1 MKIILLRMK
10 SPHLGQKSSN
20 LLTINIEMSNIT
32 KEAVMDLREKTGAG
46 LIDCKRALTETDGDM
61 EEAISIL
68 RKKGIASAAKKA
80 GREAGEGIISNAV
93 SNDRKKGILVEVN
106 CETDFVA
113 KNVDFIE
120 FSNEVAEA
128 LLLDHETDL
137 ESKRTEQV
145 GKIGENIKIS
155 RFECIEIDSKGIV
168 DSYVHTGAKVAVMI
182 SILHADQQE
191 LVGNQTVATLAKD
204 LCMHIAATSPACVSR
219 EDIAVDLVSKEKEI
233 ALAQAEGKPP
243 QAIEK
248 IVAGKLEKFFAAS
261 CLLEQPFVKD
271 PDSTV
276 KDLLAKTSS
285 EIGSDLSVG
294 QFLRFQVGE
303 NN

>member
-46 LIDCKRALTETDGDM
+46 LVDCKRALTETDGDM

-145 GKIGENIKIS
+145 GKVGENIKIS

-182 SILHADQQE
+182 SILYADQQE
-191 LVGNQTVATLAKD
+191 LSGNETVATLAKD
-204 LCMHIAATSPACVSR
+204 LCMHIAATTPTCVSR
-219 EDIAVDLVSKEKEI
+219 EDISEI